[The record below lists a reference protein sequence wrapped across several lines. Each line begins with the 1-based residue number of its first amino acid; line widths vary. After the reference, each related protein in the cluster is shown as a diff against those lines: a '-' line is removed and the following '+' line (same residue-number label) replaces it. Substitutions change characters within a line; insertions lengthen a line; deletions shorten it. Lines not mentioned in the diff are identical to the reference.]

1 MSDHEGMAA
10 MADDDVSPS
19 GRAQQQ
25 RSIATR
31 SALLAAAG
39 RVFSKRSFAEARL
52 RDISAEAG
60 ISQGSLYFHF
70 GNKEDIAEA
79 VLAAQQERMAVPLQE
94 VLASD
99 LSGLD
104 KIVALSDGLSS
115 IMATDT
121 IVQGGVKLAT
131 QPGTGFEA
139 SAREPYFEWIQTAR
153 MLIELGIEDGS
164 IDPGVDPQ
172 PAAEFVN
179 QLFVGVQVL
188 SEIDDAWKS
197 MPDRMKAAQPFLLT
211 VLAPHRA

>member
-1 MSDHEGMAA
+1 MAEELA
-10 MADDDVSPS
+10 VPA

-31 SALLAAAG
+31 SALLEAAG

-52 RDISAEAG
+52 RDISTEAG

-70 GNKEDIAEA
+70 GNKDDIAEA
-79 VLAAQQERMAVPLQE
+79 VLAAQQERMAGPLQE
-94 VLASD
+94 VLESD

-104 KIVALSDGLSS
+104 KILALSDGLSA

-121 IVQGGVKLAT
+121 IVQGGIKLAT

-139 SAREPYFEWIQTAR
+139 SAREPYFEWIQTAK
-153 MLIELGIEDGS
+153 MLITLGIEDGS
-164 IDPGVDPQ
+164 ISPTVDADS
-172 PAAEFVN
+172 AAEFVN

-188 SEIDDAWKS
+188 SELDDVWKS
-197 MPDRMKAAQPFLLT
+197 MPGRMKAAQPFIVA
-211 VLAPHRA
+211 VLAPHRD

>member
-1 MSDHEGMAA
+1 MALMAEDHT
-10 MADDDVSPS
+10 SPT
-19 GRAQQQ
+19 GRVPQQ

-31 SALLAAAG
+31 SALLEAAG

-79 VLAAQQERMAVPLQE
+79 VLAAQQERMAGPLE
-94 VLASD
+94 AVLSSD
-99 LSGLD
+99 LTGLE
-104 KIVALSDGLSS
+104 KILGLSDGLAAIMSS
-115 IMATDT
+115 DT
-121 IVQGGVKLAT
+121 IVQGGIKLAT

-139 SAREPYFEWIQTAR
+139 AAREPYFEWIQTAK
-153 MLIELGIEDGS
+153 MLIELGIGDGS

-172 PAAEFVN
+172 GAAEFVN

-188 SEIDDAWKS
+188 SEIDDSWKS
-197 MPDRMKAAQPFLLT
+197 MPARMKGAQPYLIA
-211 VLAPHRA
+211 VLAPHRH

>member
-1 MSDHEGMAA
+1 MAEDHA
-10 MADDDVSPS
+10 SPT

-31 SALLAAAG
+31 SALLEAAG

-52 RDISAEAG
+52 RDISTEAG

-79 VLAAQQERMAVPLQE
+79 VLAAQQERMAGPLE
-94 VLASD
+94 LVLGSD
-99 LSGLD
+99 LTGLD
-104 KIVALSDGLSS
+104 KIIALSDGLSA

-121 IVQGGVKLAT
+121 IVQSGIKLAT

-139 SAREPYFEWIQTAR
+139 AAREPYFEWIQTAKT
-153 MLIELGIEDGS
+153 LILLGVEDGS
-164 IDPGVDPQ
+164 IDPDIDADR
-172 PAAEFVN
+172 AAEFVN

-188 SEIDDAWKS
+188 SEIDDGWKS
-197 MPDRMKAAQPFLLT
+197 MPARMQASQPFLVA
-211 VLAPHRA
+211 VLASHRS